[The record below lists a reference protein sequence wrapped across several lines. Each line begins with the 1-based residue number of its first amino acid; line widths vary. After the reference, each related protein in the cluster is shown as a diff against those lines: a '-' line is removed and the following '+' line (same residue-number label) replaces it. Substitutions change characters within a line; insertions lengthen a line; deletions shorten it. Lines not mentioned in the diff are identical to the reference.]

1 VKKLLIPLVF
11 AGLLGAV
18 LAEGADYEPPCS
30 DVPSS
35 QIPDL
40 KTPPSLTLDVSPEIR
55 GTNIW
60 EGFSARFTVRA
71 SAEGYVKS
79 AWLWVE
85 SELRWSEKRE
95 TLKYWTG
102 SSSQTVYYGPIGSD
116 RNGTHRFRFLATV
129 CYRSNGRVQEQ
140 TLFRE
145 LPVPM
150 YLPWLI
156 TGALWVPWNLEGETT
171 HLRKFLWKEAE
182 INNLIQ
188 LERGGAL
195 RGGDPM
201 FIEGLG
207 TGLAEPL
214 RSFLAKYFV
223 EGFMNR
229 FERYP
234 PECYNLELGCY
245 AIAPVRLRLY
255 TAPNGVR
262 GLFREGPHT
271 LGKIFHVQMDSR
283 SYKLEGEA
291 IAGVLVVRG
300 YRRDYILLSR
310 RGDYSDEKVLVIELP
325 KGEGEIFRKALS
337 LAILQTKATEIR
349 P

>member
-1 VKKLLIPLVF
+1 MKRILIALIF
-11 AGLLGAV
+11 TGLIGAV
-18 LAEGADYEPPCS
+18 LAGETDYDPPCS
-30 DVPSS
+30 NIPPS

-40 KTPPSLTLDVSPEIR
+40 KSPPNLTLDVSPEIL
-55 GTNIW
+55 GSNIW
-60 EGFSARFTVRA
+60 DGFSARFTVRA
-71 SAEGYVKS
+71 SAEGYVES
-79 AWLWVE
+79 AWLWVVNEMRWDDE
-85 SELRWSEKRE
+85 SQ

-102 SSSQTVYYGPIGSD
+102 SSSQTVYYGPVGPEK
-116 RNGTHRFRFLATV
+116 NGTYRFRFLATV
-129 CYRSNGRVQEQ
+129 CYKLNGQVQEQ
-140 TLFRE
+140 TLFKE

-156 TGALWVPWNLEGETT
+156 TGALEVPWNQEAEAR

-182 INNLIQ
+182 ATNFIELS
-188 LERGGAL
+188 GSL
-195 RGGDPM
+195 RGGNTM

-207 TGLAEPL
+207 TGLAESL
-214 RSFLAKYFV
+214 RSFLADYLTK
-223 EGFMNR
+223 GFANKG
-229 FERYP
+229 RYP
-234 PECYNLELGCY
+234 PVCHGGEIGCY
-245 AIAPVRLRLY
+245 VVAPVHLKLY

-262 GLFREGPHT
+262 GLFREDFFSVGPFG
-271 LGKIFHVQMDSR
+271 GKQDSH

-325 KGEGEIFRKALS
+325 KGEAELFRKVLS

>member
-1 VKKLLIPLVF
+1 MKKLLIPLIF
-11 AGLLGAV
+11 AGLVGAV
-18 LAEGADYEPPCS
+18 LAEGVDYDPPCS
-30 DVPSS
+30 DVPPS

-40 KTPPSLTLDVSPEIR
+40 KAPPSLALDVSSEIQ
-55 GTNIW
+55 GSNIW
-60 EGFSARFTVRA
+60 EGFSARFIVRA

-129 CYRSNGRVQEQ
+129 CYRLNGRVQEQ
-140 TLFRE
+140 TLFKE

-156 TGALWVPWNLEGETT
+156 TGALWVPWDLEGETT

-182 INNLIQ
+182 ATNFIELS
-188 LERGGAL
+188 GAL
-195 RGGDPM
+195 RGGSNM

-214 RSFLAKYFV
+214 RSFLANYLV
-223 EGFMNR
+223 NGFLNKG
-229 FERYP
+229 RYP
-234 PECYNLELGCY
+234 PICYNLEIGCY
-245 AIAPVRLRLY
+245 AVAPVHLRLY

-262 GLFREGPHT
+262 GLFREGFSP
-271 LGKIFHVQMDSR
+271 LGLFGGQMDSR

-310 RGDYSDEKVLVIELP
+310 KGDYSDEKVLVIELP
-325 KGEGEIFRKALS
+325 KGEGEIFRKVLS

>member
-1 VKKLLIPLVF
+1 MKKLLIPLIF
-11 AGLLGAV
+11 AGLVGAV
-18 LAEGADYEPPCS
+18 LAEGADYDPPCS
-30 DVPSS
+30 DVPPSR
-35 QIPDL
+35 IPDL
-40 KTPPSLTLDVSPEIR
+40 KAPPSLTLDVSPEIQ
-55 GTNIW
+55 GSNIW

-95 TLKYWTG
+95 TLKYWAG
-102 SSSQTVYYGPIGSD
+102 SSSQTVHYGPIGPD

-129 CYRSNGRVQEQ
+129 CYKLNGQVREQ

-156 TGALWVPWNLEGETT
+156 TGALEVPWNLEGETT
-171 HLRKFLWKEAE
+171 HLRKFLWKEADM
-182 INNLIQ
+182 NNLIQ
-188 LERGGAL
+188 VEEGGAL
-195 RGGDPM
+195 RGGDHM

-214 RSFLAKYFV
+214 RSFLADYLV
-223 EGFMNR
+223 NGFMNR
-229 FERYP
+229 GRYP
-234 PECYNLELGCY
+234 PTCNNWEIGCS
-245 AIAPVRLRLY
+245 AFAPVHLRLY
-255 TAPNGVR
+255 ATPNGAR
-262 GLFREGPHT
+262 GLFREGI
-271 LGKIFHVQMDSR
+271 GVIGRIFIVNRDSR

-310 RGDYSDEKVLVIELP
+310 KGDYSDEKVLVIELP
-325 KGEGEIFRKALS
+325 KGEGEIFRKVLS